1 MVMMMMVVMMMMM
14 MMMMVVVKVIMMMR
28 INELMLEET
37 RDTITVPP
45 SFMLRML
52 ASLNH
57 IRSGEGMMM
66 MLLIGKM
73 K

>member
-1 MVMMMMVVMMMMM
+1 MFFLFQV
-14 MMMMVVVKVIMMMR
+14 MR
-28 INELMLEET
+28 INELMLDET

-57 IRSGEGMMM
+57 LRAGMYY
-66 MLLIGKM
+66 LYLFILTKWISN
-73 K
+73 